1 MNEEQNLELEPERR
15 EGSRVVCEQFVSLTI
30 LVRPKMQKFQ
40 VEVVDLAPQGVGFLL
55 DQPLIAGTVLALQRV
70 LYVPGQSWIRSGK
83 VMHSSPRED
92 KWLIG
97 CEVSPPFSGEE
108 LRAMRGKATADQAK
122 S

>member
-1 MNEEQNLELEPERR
+1 MNEEQPLNLELERR
-15 EGSRVVCEQFVSLTI
+15 EGGRVVCQQFVSLTI

-40 VEVVDLAPQGVGFLL
+40 VEVVDLAPNGVGFLL
-55 DQPLIAGTVLALQRV
+55 DQPLLAGTVLALQRV
-70 LYVPGQSWIRSGK
+70 IYVPGQSWIRSGK

-97 CEVSPPFSGEE
+97 CEVSPPFTGEE
-108 LRAMRGKATADQAK
+108 LKAMRGKPAADETR